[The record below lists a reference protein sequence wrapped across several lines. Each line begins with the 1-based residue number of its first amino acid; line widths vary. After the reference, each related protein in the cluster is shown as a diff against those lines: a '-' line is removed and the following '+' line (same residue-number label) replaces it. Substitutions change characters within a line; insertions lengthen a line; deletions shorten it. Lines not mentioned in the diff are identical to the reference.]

1 MITAVLFDADDTL
14 WDFETSMRAAL
25 AATLEEL
32 WTSHPGRRAASL
44 TVEQLIL
51 TRDQVAADLEGRVLD
66 LAVIR
71 LAAFE
76 RSLEEAGIE
85 EAGLSD
91 EMAATYFSH
100 RAHLVG
106 LFDDTV
112 EALISLSDKR
122 LAIVSNGVAE
132 AERFGI
138 ASYFETVVRS
148 IDVGCSKPDPAII
161 HIALERLG
169 IPAAEAVLVGDS
181 EAYDVVAAQRAGIR
195 SVLVNRSGHPV
206 DTEAD
211 WVIASLSELA
221 AIVRQDD

>member
-14 WDFETSMRAAL
+14 WDFGTSMRAAL
-25 AATLEEL
+25 QATLEEL
-32 WTSHPGRRAASL
+32 WTSHPGRPAASL
-44 TVEQLIL
+44 TVNQLIA
-51 TRDQVAADLEGRVLD
+51 TRDRVAAELEGRVLD

-71 LAAFE
+71 LFAFQ
-76 RSLEEAGIE
+76 RSLEEAGIPE
-85 EAGLSD
+85 PGLAD
-91 EMAATYFSH
+91 ELAATYFSH

-112 EALISLSDKR
+112 EALDGLSDRR

-161 HIALERLG
+161 HIALERIG
-169 IPAAEAVLVGDS
+169 VAGSEAILVGDS

-195 SVLVNRSGHPV
+195 SVLVNRSGGPV
-206 DTEAD
+206 VSEAN
-211 WVIASLSELA
+211 WVISSLADLPA
-221 AIVRQDD
+221 LVRRDG